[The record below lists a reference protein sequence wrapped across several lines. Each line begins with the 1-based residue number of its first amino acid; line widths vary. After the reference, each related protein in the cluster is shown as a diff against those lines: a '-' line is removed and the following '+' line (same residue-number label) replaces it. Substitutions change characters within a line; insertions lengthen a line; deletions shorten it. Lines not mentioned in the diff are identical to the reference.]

1 MIERDVAEVSG
12 VRVRSLTAGEQID
25 LEAASKAADGDIRK
39 LIAVQLHA
47 YVCDEA
53 GNAVLSAEQAAQMV
67 ETRKSSTVRAILEK
81 AGTLN
86 QFDQEAIR
94 GN

>member
-1 MIERDVAEVSG
+1 MIERDVAEIAG

-25 LEAASKAADGDIRK
+25 LEAAMKVADKDIRK
-39 LIAVQLHA
+39 LIAVQLQA

-53 GNAVLSAEQAAQMV
+53 GNPVLSAEQAAQMV
-67 ETRKSSTVRAILEK
+67 ETRKSATVRVILEK
-81 AGTLN
+81 AGDLN
-86 QFDQEAIR
+86 QFDPESIR